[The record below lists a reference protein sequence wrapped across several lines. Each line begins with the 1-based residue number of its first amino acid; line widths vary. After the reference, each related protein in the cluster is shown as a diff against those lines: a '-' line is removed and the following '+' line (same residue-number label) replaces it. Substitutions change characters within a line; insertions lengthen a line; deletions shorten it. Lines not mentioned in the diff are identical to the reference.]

1 MSEGTLAR
9 SHGAHRA
16 STNMLVSKQSKPL
29 MKASRGLQQ
38 FHCMDFPYQIPPG
51 ISQPQFL
58 QSSTTPSLKQA
69 AQGPVDTW
77 QNLALVP
84 CLPNYP
90 HVTAHLTASPE
101 SIKVIFSH
109 FLTLFIFFLLE
120 IQDDNV

>member
-1 MSEGTLAR
+1 
-9 SHGAHRA
+9 
-16 STNMLVSKQSKPL
+16 
-29 MKASRGLQQ
+29 
-38 FHCMDFPYQIPPG
+38 MDFPYQIPPG